1 MNGAPRACS
10 AFFGWSIATF
20 LGPTTPAPCWSPVN
34 REIIGWLEFLG
45 GGYFIVQVQD
55 VQGARAEQGGA
66 RAGVAAVPRRA
77 CQALVRQR
85 APIPAALLPRHLHST
100 APLPQP
106 ASPRGGPSS
115 LSRWRCFSVGDLEE
129 ARARVP
135 SRRESTSREGVIT
148 RADNRAGEE
157 QGWAGANWARP
168 ISVEGIR

>member
-115 LSRWRCFSVGDLEE
+115 LWLAADAELDDRRRRGILIHMLVELHMAPSACSRCR
-129 ARARVP
+129 
-135 SRRESTSREGVIT
+135 STSCL
-148 RADNRAGEE
+148 
-157 QGWAGANWARP
+157 
-168 ISVEGIR
+168 

>member
-10 AFFGWSIATF
+10 AFFGWSFATF

-135 SRRESTSREGVIT
+135 LGE
-148 RADNRAGEE
+148 RARAGRGSSRA
-157 QGWAGANWARP
+157 QTTAPGKNKAGRGP
-168 ISVEGIR
+168 IGRAQFLLKG